1 MQADEEVLQLLADK
15 VEGNLLAANQEVQK
29 LRILSPGDKLDAA
42 MVLEAVSDSSRFNG
56 FALTEACLSG
66 NTERALKVLQH
77 LEAERKR
84 LSRQIGVKTEE
95 MAARLAAANSR
106 LQEQLAPVGVKE

>member
-1 MQADEEVLQLLADK
+1 ME
-15 VEGNLLAANQEVQK
+15 
-29 LRILSPGDKLDAA
+29 
-42 MVLEAVSDSSRFNG
+42 
-56 FALTEACLSG
+56 
-66 NTERALKVLQH
+66 LQH